1 MDFSGGRAYQRNPKG
16 KELDRFEY
24 SINGVI
30 LPGELIKLLKLSGM
44 NIYSEE
50 RICGMLKGSTNY
62 IACRKEKELV
72 GFGRII
78 SDNSTI
84 AYINNMAVKPE
95 CQRQKV
101 GETILRKL
109 MKTAENVASI
119 YLYTNTADNFYLKNG
134 FKLSEKRLYV
144 FKNNKRE
151 TT

>member
-1 MDFSGGRAYQRNPKG
+1 MDT
-16 KELDRFEY
+16 FEY
-24 SINGVI
+24 SINGEI
-30 LPGELIKLLKLSGM
+30 LPGELGELLKLAGM
-44 NIYSEE
+44 NTYSEE

-62 IACRKEKELV
+62 ISCRKEKELV

-95 CQRQKV
+95 YQRQKV

-134 FKLSEKRLYV
+134 FRLSEKRLYL
-144 FKNNKRE
+144 FKNEKE
-151 TT
+151 KTT